1 MQVQSRALRGA
12 VERSF
17 TMGLLAACVALAPA
31 IAMAQGIPAARPETV
46 GLSPAR
52 LDHLKTW
59 LQGEV
64 DQGRIPGA
72 VVMIVRDGKLAW
84 SQTVGYL
91 DKDAGKPL
99 TKDAI
104 FRIYS
109 MTKPMVSVAAMM
121 LVEDGR
127 LQLTDPVS
135 KYLPEFDKM
144 NVAVASTD
152 AAGVVTYSMV
162 PAAKPIT
169 VHDLLRHTSGLGYA
183 EITRNA
189 ALKKAY
195 IDAGVYADNGTDYDS
210 RMVTPQREVEGLA
223 KAPLST
229 QPGSNWEYGMSVDVL
244 GRVVEAASGMRLS
257 AFLDERLFKPLKMV
271 DTGFQVPEAQRARI
285 AQPLAIDPATK
296 APNKVLD
303 VTVAPLN
310 DSGGAGAVSTASD
323 YLRFADMM
331 LRGGELDGQRILSP
345 TTVRLMTSDSLGVR
359 TTVPLTPGELL
370 MGVQGY
376 TFGLGFMVRQGPGLA
391 GVPGSEGEFMWAG
404 AAGTFFWVD
413 PKQNLA
419 VVAMMQ
425 VPGPMRPGYR
435 RALKQ
440 MVYAAIVR

>member
-210 RMVTPQREVEGLA
+210 ECGGGVYSLDYSVTA
-223 KAPLST
+223 T
-229 QPGSNWEYGMSVDVL
+229 N
-244 GRVVEAASGMRLS
+244 S
-257 AFLDERLFKPLKMV
+257 A
-271 DTGFQVPEAQRARI
+271 GFQASA
-285 AQPLAIDPATK
+285 AT
-296 APNKVLD
+296 NW
-303 VTVAPLN
+303 LN
-310 DSGGAGAVSTASD
+310 YRVWQ
-323 YLRFADMM
+323 
-331 LRGGELDGQRILSP
+331 EDG
-345 TTVRLMTSDSLGVR
+345 VG
-359 TTVPLTPGELL
+359 
-370 MGVQGY
+370 
-376 TFGLGFMVRQGPGLA
+376 
-391 GVPGSEGEFMWAG
+391 WAG
-404 AAGTFFWVD
+404 NFYTG
-413 PKQNLA
+413 NLPITKTGA
-419 VVAMMQ
+419 WTPASC
-425 VPGPMRPGYR
+425 
-435 RALKQ
+435 ACFSWAKT
-440 MVYAAIVR
+440 